1 MAANIIRP
9 SDTPRRANVPREVPA
24 PPAANGPAVPEI
36 YDAQNPAEIAAAQAA
51 ELAQAAANQ
60 AAEAKAAAKA
70 EARRQREAARSER
83 PRKTWSIFSFLDRL
97 TSMDGLFREG
107 LPVRYLPKL
116 LFVMLITLLYIGNTH
131 YGNRMNR
138 SIQRLKQE
146 TEDLRADYTTLK
158 SDYMEASKQSEV
170 ARKVAALGMVESG
183 SPPFRINVPAGH
195 LDAAALEL
203 LPVLTADSLGARVAR
218 DSIAAQL
225 ADSLAGRRR
234 RAAAEADGGPE
245 IIAPPQP
252 DELDPDAA
260 VAPVVAGAVISKK
273 PRSAA
278 KAPHSSGSSKANF
291 EAKPHGGKHPTG
303 AKNTA
308 HSRKSASETKKIV
321 KKSTTQHKSMGSKAP
336 AAHSAAHRSTAKP
349 AHR

>member
-1 MAANIIRP
+1 MPANTIRP

-24 PPAANGPAVPEI
+24 PPAADGPTVPET
-36 YDAQNPAEIAAAQAA
+36 YDAQNPEEIDAAQAVA
-51 ELAQAAANQ
+51 EASAAAD
-60 AAEAKAAAKA
+60 AKAEAKA
-70 EARRQREAARSER
+70 EARRRRTAEQAER
-83 PRKTWSIFSFLDRL
+83 PRRSWTVFSLLDRL

-234 RAAAEADGGPE
+234 RLTSEENTGPE
-245 IIAPPQP
+245 IIAPPQA

-260 VAPVVAGAVISKK
+260 ATTGAAIGSRAVAK
-273 PRSAA
+273 PAAQKGRSAA
-278 KAPHSSGSSKANF
+278 QKRLSAPLRASGKRETNQ
-291 EAKPHGGKHPTG
+291 AKPGKKASAG
-303 AKNTA
+303 ARNA
-308 HSRKSASETKKIV
+308 FNPRKSV
-321 KKSTTQHKSMGSKAP
+321 QKSTTPHKKE
-336 AAHSAAHRSTAKP
+336 AARSHSSTPQPKHR
-349 AHR
+349 